1 MDHSSGSRQHILSE
15 HELSC
20 KYDVTVRIRSH
31 MSLSVLSSIMSLC
44 LHVFTAL
51 FSPASLSPRYSWR
64 LMMCERH
71 KFDKRSARSACA
83 HKISHLLLIWFPATS
98 GFEAEFLKQVFVG
111 WGGVSSFSRKSSPSS
126 RSSALQ
132 GIYGSD
138 TMVYSSPPPKKA
150 VEEVKLKCD

>member
-51 FSPASLSPRYSWR
+51 FSPASLSPHYSWR

-111 WGGVSSFSRKSSPSS
+111 GGCLVSHVRALRALVARPCRVFMDLTQWCIPAPHRK
-126 RSSALQ
+126 RQ
-132 GIYGSD
+132 W
-138 TMVYSSPPPKKA
+138 KK
-150 VEEVKLKCD
+150 

>member
-51 FSPASLSPRYSWR
+51 FSPASLSPHYSWR

-111 WGGVSSFSRKSSPSS
+111 GGVSSFSRKSSPSS

>member
-51 FSPASLSPRYSWR
+51 FSPASLSPHYSWR

-111 WGGVSSFSRKSSPSS
+111 RGVSSFSRKSSPSS